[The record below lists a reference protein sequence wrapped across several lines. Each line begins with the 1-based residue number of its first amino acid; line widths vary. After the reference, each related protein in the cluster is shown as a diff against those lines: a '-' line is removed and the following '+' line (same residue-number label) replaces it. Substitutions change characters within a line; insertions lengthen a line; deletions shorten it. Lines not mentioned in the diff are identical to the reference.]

1 MAYRIPERRRAVECG
16 NGKWSPQYSL
26 AVDIEITDEYLGGRI
41 RARTTM
47 LSMLGCV
54 VDTLE
59 LFPMGRSVSVKLF
72 HRGAE
77 VSTLG
82 KVLYARS
89 DLGMGLAFT
98 IIEPED
104 KRILDWW
111 VTEFVSI
118 PLLKR

>member
-1 MAYRIPERRRAVECG
+1 VEYEIG
-16 NGKWSPQYSL
+16 RWVPHYSL
-26 AVDIEITDEYLGGRI
+26 VVDIEITDVHLGVQI

-47 LSMLGCV
+47 LSLLGCV

-59 LFPMGRSVSVKLF
+59 LFPMGLRVDVKLA
-72 HRGAE
+72 RRATE
-77 VSTLG
+77 VRALG

-104 KRILDWW
+104 LRILDRW
-111 VTEFVSI
+111 VSEFVSI
-118 PLLKR
+118 PTLKH

>member
-1 MAYRIPERRRAVECG
+1 MQFTHSEREWTLEYESVRRT
-16 NGKWSPQYSL
+16 PRHSL
-26 AVDIEITDEYLGGRI
+26 VVDIDMTDLQSEIQI

-47 LSMLGCV
+47 LCLLGCV

-59 LFPMGRSVSVKLF
+59 LFPRGLSVNVRLF
-72 HRGAE
+72 HGGAE
-77 VSTLG
+77 VRAFG
-82 KVLYARS
+82 KVLYSRS

-118 PLLKR
+118 PILKR

>member
-1 MAYRIPERRRAVECG
+1 VEYEIG
-16 NGKWSPQYSL
+16 RWAPHYSL
-26 AVDIEITDEYLGGRI
+26 VVDIEMTDAHLGVQI

-47 LSMLGCV
+47 LSLLGCV

-59 LFPMGRSVSVKLF
+59 LFPMGLSVDVKLF

-77 VSTLG
+77 VRAHG
-82 KVLYARS
+82 KVLYSRS

-118 PLLKR
+118 PVLKH

>member
-1 MAYRIPERRRAVECG
+1 MEYEIGRWIPH
-16 NGKWSPQYSL
+16 YSL
-26 AVDIEITDEYLGGRI
+26 VADIEITDVHLGVQI

-47 LSMLGCV
+47 LCLLGCV

-59 LFPMGRSVSVKLF
+59 LFPRGLSVNVRLF
-72 HRGAE
+72 HGGAE
-77 VSTLG
+77 VRAFG
-82 KVLYARS
+82 KVLYSRS

-118 PLLKR
+118 PILKR